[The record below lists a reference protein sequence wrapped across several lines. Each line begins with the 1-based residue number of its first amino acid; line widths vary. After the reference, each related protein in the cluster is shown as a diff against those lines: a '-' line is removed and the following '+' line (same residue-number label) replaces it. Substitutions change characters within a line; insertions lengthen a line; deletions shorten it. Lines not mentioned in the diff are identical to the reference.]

1 MVSRNAL
8 RVLIIGLTA
17 ATVAAC
23 SSSGPQVS
31 FKQRSKEYFSQRH
44 YGPASPRVVNYG
56 PVPKGGGHVVVGDA
70 YRVAGRTYI
79 PRDNPRYSATGLA
92 SWYGE
97 AFHGR
102 LTANGEVYDVNGI
115 TAAHPTMP
123 LPSYA
128 RVTNLQ
134 NGRSMIVRINDRGP
148 FAHDRIIDLSSR
160 VADML
165 DMKDRGTAR
174 VQVDYVGPAR
184 MDGLDQRMLLA
195 SYQGPSD
202 APGNS
207 MFAWVQPKGMAAP
220 VVLAAAAPL
229 PRIRPDLVLYP
240 PRATAFQEPLVLMP
254 AYAPSDGDLLA
265 PLILRSGLVNSYAS
279 DATLS
284 PAQYAADDLANARFK
299 KADLQAAVTRA
310 AARKALQLGI
320 APAGD
325 APGEVVQIG
334 SFADPANAKRIAA
347 DFGRF
352 GRVESD
358 LRSSGGLT
366 VVRVVVDASVAP
378 SAVVDAAADAG
389 LLGAFVLAR

>member
-31 FKQRSKEYFSQRH
+31 FKQRSKEYFSERH

-70 YRVAGRTYI
+70 YRVAGMTYI

-102 LTANGEVYDVNGI
+102 LTANGEVYDVNGM

-134 NGRSMIVRINDRGP
+134 NGRSMIVRVNDRGP

-165 DMKDRGTAR
+165 DMKDQGTAR
-174 VQVDYVGPAR
+174 VQVDYVGRRGWMASTSACCSPPIRAHPA
-184 MDGLDQRMLLA
+184 
-195 SYQGPSD
+195 
-202 APGNS
+202 
-207 MFAWVQPKGMAAP
+207 
-220 VVLAAAAPL
+220 L
-229 PRIRPDLVLYP
+229 PAIRCLRGRSRRGWRRRSCSP
-240 PRATAFQEPLVLMP
+240 PRPRARASDRTS
-254 AYAPSDGDLLA
+254 PS
-265 PLILRSGLVNSYAS
+265 ILRE
-279 DATLS
+279 
-284 PAQYAADDLANARFK
+284 PPRF
-299 KADLQAAVTRA
+299 
-310 AARKALQLGI
+310 
-320 APAGD
+320 
-325 APGEVVQIG
+325 
-334 SFADPANAKRIAA
+334 RIHWC
-347 DFGRF
+347 
-352 GRVESD
+352 
-358 LRSSGGLT
+358 
-366 VVRVVVDASVAP
+366 
-378 SAVVDAAADAG
+378 
-389 LLGAFVLAR
+389 